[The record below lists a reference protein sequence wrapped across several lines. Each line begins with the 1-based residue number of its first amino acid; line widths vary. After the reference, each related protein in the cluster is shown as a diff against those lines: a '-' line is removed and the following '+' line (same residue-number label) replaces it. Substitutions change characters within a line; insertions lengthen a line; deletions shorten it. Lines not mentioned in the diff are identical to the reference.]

1 LLKGLHHR
9 KGHTFCELGLIVL
22 YVMPFRD
29 IASPMK
35 RYGPLAK
42 IHNLRSYGLCV
53 FGRRGRGRRTADADA
68 DFVYSADSV

>member
-1 LLKGLHHR
+1 
-9 KGHTFCELGLIVL
+9 
-22 YVMPFRD
+22 MPFRD

-53 FGRRGRGRRTADADA
+53 FGRRGRGRGRRTRTLCIRRTLCRHVTIGTPTVIFAV
-68 DFVYSADSV
+68 FTVF